1 MSELF
6 IRRPIT
12 TTLIMVGIVLFGLIG
27 YRALAVSDLPNVD
40 YPTIQVTASL
50 PGANPE
56 TMASSVA
63 TPLERQFS
71 TIAGLNTVSSTS
83 TLGNTQ
89 ITLQFDLSR
98 NIDAAAQDVQTAIS
112 AAVRQLP
119 PGMPNPPTLKKVN
132 PADQPIIYLRV
143 SSATLPLSKVNEYAD
158 TSIAQRLS
166 TISGVAQV
174 LVTGEQKYA
183 VRAQLDPSELAI
195 RGLGIDDVANALER
209 GNTNLP
215 VGTLY
220 GTHQNLTVQANGQLV
235 NADAYRALIVAYR
248 NGSPVLLRDL
258 GDVVDS
264 VENSRLA
271 SRYNGQQVVTL
282 TIQRQPGTNTVAVV
296 DAIRKLLPTFR
307 QQLPASV
314 NLEVLYDRSSS
325 IRESVNDV
333 QFSLLLAIALVVL
346 VIFLF
351 LRNVRATII
360 PTLALPTSIV
370 FTFAVMYLLG
380 FSLDNLSLMALTLSV
395 GFVVDDAVVMLEN
408 IVRRIELGE
417 GAMEAA
423 LNGSR
428 EIGFTIVS
436 MTVSLVAVFIP
447 VLFLGGILG
456 RLFREFAITI
466 SVAIL
471 ISGFVSLSLTPML
484 CSRLLKAAGFHRREG
499 HDVAHNDKKSET
511 AEKDAGKIL
520 ARPGEQ
526 VPGGRQAE
534 ITGEEP
540 RAWWHVTERAYDWM
554 VSGYKWSLQLVLEHR
569 PLTILIS
576 AVLFAVTIVLFYI
589 IPKGFIPNDDT
600 SQIIGYTEAAEGIS
614 FEEMSGHQ
622 EQIVSII
629 RTNPNV
635 LGVLSTVGQSDVS
648 AASNTG
654 NILILLKPLAQRHE
668 DVDAVIEELRSKLS
682 GVPGIRIFL
691 QNPPLV
697 QVGGQVTKS
706 PYQITLQGPDRD
718 ELYRYAQALESKVAA
733 LPQLLD
739 VTSDI
744 QIKNPQLNVTIDRDK
759 ASALG
764 ITAQQVEDALY
775 DAYGTRQISTIY
787 ATTNEYEVILE
798 VKPVY
803 QQDPSALGK
812 LYIHSA
818 PSQSSSGQSF
828 SGQPPSAQ
836 SPLTQ
841 STSAFA
847 GPATAGQP
855 ASGQLVPL
863 STVAR
868 LSTSLGPLLV
878 NHLGQLPSATLSF
891 NLRPGVSLSR
901 ATEQVQ
907 ALARQTLPATITTSF
922 QGTAQIFQSS
932 LQNLTLLLLVAVMV
946 IYLVLGILYESFIHP
961 LTILSGLP
969 SAGLGAL
976 LTLLLFGRELD
987 VYAFVGLIMLI
998 GIVEK
1003 NAIMMIDFALT
1014 AQRGEDKEAEEAIYQ
1029 ACLVRFRPIMMTT
1042 MAALMG
1048 TLPIALGWGAGA
1060 ESRRGLGLAVV
1071 GGLAVSQVLTL
1082 YLTPVVYIYFEQ
1094 LQDWL
1099 WRGRKGED
1107 EGGEADDTGDEYTP
1121 VNA

>member
-6 IRRPIT
+6 IQRPIT
-12 TTLIMVGIVLFGLIG
+12 TTLIMAGIVLFGFIG
-27 YRALAVSDLPNVD
+27 YRALPVSDLPNVD
-40 YPTIQVTASL
+40 YPTIQVTAEL
-50 PGANPE
+50 PGASPE

-71 TIAGLNTVSSTS
+71 TIAGLATVSSTS

-89 ITLQFDLSR
+89 VTLQFDLSR
-98 NIDAAAQDVQTAIS
+98 NIDAAAQDVQTAIAQS
-112 AAVRQLP
+112 SRQLP
-119 PGMPNPPTLKKVN
+119 TGMPNQPTLKKVN
-132 PADQPIIYLRV
+132 PADQPIVYLMV
-143 SSATLPLSKVNEYAD
+143 SSPTLPLSKVNEYAD
-158 TSIAQRLS
+158 TTLAQRLS

-183 VRAQLDPSELAI
+183 VRVQVDPSALAT
-195 RGLGIDDVANALER
+195 RGIGIDDVATALQR

-220 GTHQNLTVQANGQLV
+220 GIHQNLTVQANGQLT
-235 NADAYRALIVAYR
+235 NAEEYRQLIVAYR
-248 NGSPVLLRDL
+248 NGAPVTLRDL

-264 VENSRLA
+264 VENNRLA

-296 DAIRKLLPTFR
+296 DAIRNLLPAFR
-307 QQLPASV
+307 QQLPASIK
-314 NLEVLYDRSSS
+314 LDVLYDRSES

-333 QFSLLLAIALVVL
+333 QFSLLLAIGLVVL

-351 LRNVRATII
+351 LRNVRATFI

-370 FTFAVMYLLG
+370 FTFAIMYLLG

-408 IVRRIELGE
+408 IVRRMEEGE

-423 LNGSR
+423 LKGSR

-447 VLFLGGILG
+447 VLFLSGILG

-471 ISGFVSLSLTPML
+471 VSGFVSLSLTPML
-484 CSRLLKAAGFHRREG
+484 CSRLLKAFKHRSHLDESGDASVPEAGASHANAGE
-499 HDVAHNDKKSET
+499 
-511 AEKDAGKIL
+511 DARAPAALEHGKL
-520 ARPGEQ
+520 Y
-526 VPGGRQAE
+526 QA
-534 ITGEEP
+534 
-540 RAWWHVTERAYDWM
+540 TERAYDRLLD
-554 VSGYKWSLQLVLEHR
+554 GYRRTLQIALEHR
-569 PLTILIS
+569 ALTLLICG
-576 AVLFAVTIVLFYI
+576 VLFLITIALFYI

-600 SQIIGYTEAAEGIS
+600 AQIVGYTEAAEGIS
-614 FEEMSGHQ
+614 FPEMSRHQ
-622 EQIVSII
+622 EQIVDLI
-629 RTNPNV
+629 RRDKDV
-635 LGVLSTVGQSDVS
+635 VGVLSTVGESDIS

-654 NILILLKPLAQRHE
+654 NILILLKPVNQRKRDVEAIIDDLRPKLAQ
-668 DVDAVIEELRSKLS
+668 
-682 GVPGIRIFL
+682 VPGMRIYL

-706 PYQITLQGPDRD
+706 PYQLTLQGPDRD
-718 ELYRYAQALESKVAA
+718 ELYSSANKLLEAMAQRPE
-733 LPQLLD
+733 LLD

-744 QIKNPQLNVTIDRDK
+744 QIKNPQLNVDIDRDK
-759 ASALG
+759 ASAVG
-764 ITAQQVEDALY
+764 VTVQQIEDALN

-787 ATTNEYEVILE
+787 ATANEYQVILE
-798 VKPVY
+798 VKPEY
-803 QQDPSALGK
+803 QRDPSALGR
-812 LYIHSA
+812 LYIHSTAA
-818 PSQSSSGQSF
+818 PSTASQVNQVQGALA
-828 SGQPPSAQ
+828 QPTPMIVNSAQ
-836 SPLTQ
+836 APAGLT
-841 STSAFA
+841 T
-847 GPATAGQP
+847 PGQITT
-855 ASGQLVPL
+855 GRLIPL
-863 STVAR
+863 STVATFSR
-868 LSTSLGPLLV
+868 GVGPLLV
-878 NHLGQLPSATLSF
+878 NHLSQLPSATISF
-891 NLRPGVSLSR
+891 NLKPSVSLSA
-901 ATEQVQ
+901 ATSEVQ
-907 ALARQTLPATITTSF
+907 ALARKTLPGTVTTSF

-932 LQNLTLLLLVAVMV
+932 LQNLTLLMLVAVLV

-961 LTILSGLP
+961 FTILSGLP

-976 LTLLLFGRELD
+976 LTLLIFGRELD

-1014 AQRGEDKEAEEAIYQ
+1014 SQREEGKPAEEAIFQ
-1029 ACLVRFRPIMMTT
+1029 ACLIRFRPIMMTT

-1060 ESRRGLGLAVV
+1060 ASRRGLGLAVV
-1071 GGLAVSQVLTL
+1071 GGLMVSQVVTL
-1082 YLTPVVYIYFEQ
+1082 YLTPVVYLYFERMQ
-1094 LQDWL
+1094 EWVARRR
-1099 WRGRKGED
+1099 RGRQVS
-1107 EGGEADDTGDEYTP
+1107 EAR
-1121 VNA
+1121 A

>member
-6 IRRPIT
+6 IQRPIT
-12 TTLIMVGIVLFGLIG
+12 TTLIMAGIVLFGFIG
-27 YRALAVSDLPNVD
+27 YRALPVSDLPNVD
-40 YPTIQVTASL
+40 YPTIQVTAEL
-50 PGANPE
+50 PGGSPE

-112 AAVRQLP
+112 ASARQLP
-119 PGMPNPPTLKKVN
+119 PGMPTQPTLKKVN
-132 PADQPIIYLRV
+132 PADQPIVYLMV
-143 SSATLPLSKVNEYAD
+143 SSPTLPLSKVNEYAD
-158 TSIAQRLS
+158 TSLAQRLS

-183 VRAQLDPSELAI
+183 VRVQVDPSALAS
-195 RGLGIDDVANALER
+195 RGIGIDDVATALQR

-220 GTHQNLTVQANGQLV
+220 GIHQNLTVQANGQLT
-235 NADAYRALIVAYR
+235 NADEYRQLIVAYR
-248 NGSPVLLRDL
+248 NGAPVMLRDL

-264 VENSRLA
+264 VENNRLA

-282 TIQRQPGTNTVAVV
+282 TVQRQPGTNTVAVV
-296 DAIRKLLPTFR
+296 DAIRNLLPAFR
-307 QQLPASV
+307 QQLPASIK
-314 NLEVLYDRSSS
+314 LDVLYDRSES

-333 QFSLLLAIALVVL
+333 QFSLLLAIGLVVL
-346 VIFLF
+346 VIFIF

-408 IVRRIELGE
+408 IVRRMEEGE

-423 LNGSR
+423 LKGSR
-428 EIGFTIVS
+428 EIGFTIIS

-447 VLFLGGILG
+447 VLFLSGILG

-471 ISGFVSLSLTPML
+471 VSGFVSLSLTPML
-484 CSRLLKAAGFHRREG
+484 CSRLLKAIGHRGRSRTPGSRAGQPGWGGAVREG
-499 HDVAHNDKKSET
+499 SDEDESRMPALPAK
-511 AEKDAGKIL
+511 
-520 ARPGEQ
+520 
-526 VPGGRQAE
+526 
-534 ITGEEP
+534 
-540 RAWWHVTERAYDWM
+540 WWQKTER
-554 VSGYKWSLQLVLEHR
+554 GYEWLVGGYRWTLQIVLEHR
-569 PLTILIS
+569 ALTMMICG
-576 AVLFAVTIVLFYI
+576 VLFLITIGLFYV

-600 SQIIGYTEAAEGIS
+600 SRILGYTEAAEGIS
-614 FEEMSGHQ
+614 FEEMSRHQ
-622 EQIVSII
+622 GQLVDII
-629 RTNPNV
+629 RADPNV
-635 LGVLSTVGQSDVS
+635 VGVLSTVGLSDVS
-648 AASNTG
+648 AASNSG
-654 NILILLKPLAQRHE
+654 NILVILKPIAQRRK
-668 DVDAVIEELRSKLS
+668 DVDTIIEDLRPRLAS
-682 GVPGIRIFL
+682 VPGMRIFL

-706 PYQITLQGPDRD
+706 PYQLTLQGPERK
-718 ELYRYAQALESKVAA
+718 ELYANAEALQKKMAA

-739 VTSDI
+739 VTSDL
-744 QIKNPQLNVTIDRDK
+744 QTKNPQLNVDIDRDK
-759 ASALG
+759 ASSLG
-764 ITAQQVEDALY
+764 ITAQQIEDALN
-775 DAYGTRQISTIY
+775 DAYGTKQISTIY
-787 ATTNEYEVILE
+787 ATSNEYQVIME
-798 VKPVY
+798 VKPEY
-803 QQDPSALGK
+803 QQDPSALGR
-812 LYIHSA
+812 LYIHSTAPA
-818 PSQSSSGQSF
+818 PSTTPSTQLQTVVQSAPQIASSS
-828 SGQPPSAQ
+828 Q
-836 SPLTQ
+836 SPAGQANQ
-841 STSAFA
+841 STQ
-847 GPATAGQP
+847 GR
-855 ASGQLVPL
+855 LIPL
-863 STVAR
+863 STVAT
-868 LSTSLGPLLV
+868 LSRSVGPLLV
-878 NHLGQLPSATLSF
+878 NHLSQLPSATISF
-891 NLRPGVSLSR
+891 NLRPGVSLSA

-907 ALARQTLPATITTSF
+907 TLAKQTLPGTITTSF
-922 QGTAQIFQSS
+922 QGTAQIFQAS
-932 LQNLTLLLLVAVMV
+932 LQNLTLLLLVAVLV

-961 LTILSGLP
+961 FTILSGLP

-976 LTLLLFGRELD
+976 LTLLVFGRELD

-1014 AQRGEDKEAEEAIYQ
+1014 SQREAGKPAEEAIFQ
-1029 ACLVRFRPIMMTT
+1029 ACLIRFRPIMMTT

-1071 GGLAVSQVLTL
+1071 GGLCVSQVVTL
-1082 YLTPVVYIYFEQ
+1082 YLTPVVYLYFERMQ
-1094 LQDWL
+1094 EWF
-1099 WRGRKGED
+1099 RRRRAGGR
-1107 EGGEADDTGDEYTP
+1107 AP
-1121 VNA
+1121 VAANV

>member
-6 IRRPIT
+6 IQRPIT
-12 TTLIMVGIVLFGLIG
+12 TTLIMAGIVLFGFIG
-27 YRALAVSDLPNVD
+27 YRALPVSDLPNVD
-40 YPTIQVTASL
+40 YPTIQVTAEL
-50 PGANPE
+50 PGGSPE

-89 ITLQFDLSR
+89 VTLQFDLGR

-112 AAVRQLP
+112 ASARQLP
-119 PGMPNPPTLKKVN
+119 TGMPSQPTLKKVN
-132 PADQPIIYLRV
+132 PADQPIVYLMV
-143 SSATLPLSKVNEYAD
+143 SSPTLPLSQINEYAD
-158 TSIAQRLS
+158 TSLAQRLS
-166 TISGVAQV
+166 TIGGVAQV

-183 VRAQLDPSELAI
+183 VRAQLDPSALAI
-195 RGLGIDDVANALER
+195 RGIGIDDVATALQR

-220 GTHQNLTVQANGQLV
+220 GIHQNLTVQANGQLM
-235 NADAYRALIVAYR
+235 NADAYRQLIVAYR
-248 NGSPVLLRDL
+248 KGAPVLLRDL
-258 GDVVDS
+258 GDIVDS

-282 TIQRQPGTNTVAVV
+282 TVQRQPGTNTVAVV
-296 DAIRKLLPTFR
+296 DAIKNLLPAFR
-307 QQLPASV
+307 QQLPASIK
-314 NLEVLYDRSSS
+314 LDVLYDRSES

-333 QFSLLLAIALVVL
+333 QLSLLLAIALVVL

-408 IVRRIELGE
+408 IVRRMEDGE

-423 LNGSR
+423 LKGSR
-428 EIGFTIVS
+428 EIGFTIIS

-447 VLFLGGILG
+447 VLFLSGILG

-471 ISGFVSLSLTPML
+471 VSGFVSLSLTPML
-484 CSRLLKAAGFHRREG
+484 CSRLLKTIGPRVRSPTVREG
-499 HDVAHNDKKSET
+499 PSRDEDADEMSALP
-511 AEKDAGKIL
+511 AERG
-520 ARPGEQ
+520 
-526 VPGGRQAE
+526 
-534 ITGEEP
+534 
-540 RAWWHVTERAYDWM
+540 AWWQASERVYDWM
-554 VSGYKWSLQLVLEHR
+554 VGGYRWTLQLVLEHR
-569 PLTILIS
+569 ALTMLICG
-576 AVLFAVTIVLFYI
+576 VLFLVTIALFYV

-600 SQIIGYTEAAEGIS
+600 SRIVGYTEAAEGIS
-614 FEEMSGHQ
+614 FEEMSRHQ
-622 EQIVSII
+622 QQIVDII
-629 RTNPNV
+629 RANSNV
-635 LGVLSTVGQSDVS
+635 VGVLSTVGQSDVS

-654 NILILLKPLAQRHE
+654 NILILLKPLTQRKQ
-668 DVDAVIEELRSKLS
+668 DVDAVIADLRPKL
-682 GVPGIRIFL
+682 GAVPGMRIYL

-706 PYQITLQGPDRD
+706 PYQLTLQGPDRN
-718 ELYRYAQALESKVAA
+718 ELYTKAAELQKKIAA
-733 LPQLLD
+733 LPQLID

-744 QIKNPQLNVTIDRDK
+744 QIKNPQLNVDIDRDK

-764 ITAQQVEDALY
+764 ITAQQIEDTLNN
-775 DAYGTRQISTIY
+775 AYGTRQISTIY
-787 ATTNEYEVILE
+787 ATSNEYEVILE
-798 VKPVY
+798 VKPEY
-803 QQDPSALGK
+803 QQDPSALGR
-812 LYIHSA
+812 LYIHSTAA
-818 PSQSSSGQSF
+818 PSTSSQSAQAQSVLA
-828 SGQPPSAQ
+828 QPPSAIV
-836 SPLTQ
+836 S
-841 STSAFA
+841 SAQAPAGQTLA
-847 GPATAGQP
+847 GPATQGR
-855 ASGQLVPL
+855 LIPL
-863 STVAR
+863 STVAT
-868 LSTSLGPLLV
+868 LSSSVGPLLV
-878 NHLGQLPSATLSF
+878 NHLGQLPSATISF
-891 NLRPGVSLSR
+891 NLRPGVSLSA
-901 ATEQVQ
+901 ATDQVQ
-907 ALARQTLPATITTSF
+907 ALAKQTLPATITTSF
-922 QGTAQIFQSS
+922 QGTAQIFQAS
-932 LQNLTLLLLVAVMV
+932 LQNLTLLLLVAVLV
-946 IYLVLGILYESFIHP
+946 IYLILGILYESFIHP
-961 LTILSGLP
+961 FTILSGLP

-976 LTLLLFGRELD
+976 LTLLVFGRELD

-1014 AQRGEDKEAEEAIYQ
+1014 AQREEGKPAEEAIFQ
-1029 ACLVRFRPIMMTT
+1029 ACLIRFRPIMMTT

-1071 GGLAVSQVLTL
+1071 GGLCVSQVVTL
-1082 YLTPVVYIYFEQ
+1082 YLTPVVYLYFERAHE
-1094 LQDWL
+1094 WFR
-1099 WRGRKGED
+1099 RGKTSE
-1107 EGGEADDTGDEYTP
+1107 EPA
-1121 VNA
+1121 VA

>member
-6 IRRPIT
+6 IQRPIT
-12 TTLIMVGIVLFGLIG
+12 TTLIMAGIVLFGFIG
-27 YRALAVSDLPNVD
+27 YRALPVSDLPNVD
-40 YPTIQVTASL
+40 YPTIQVTAEL
-50 PGANPE
+50 PGGSPE

-89 ITLQFDLSR
+89 VTLQFDLSR

-112 AAVRQLP
+112 ASARQLP
-119 PGMPNPPTLKKVN
+119 TGMPSQPTLKKVN
-132 PADQPIIYLRV
+132 PADQPIVYLMV
-143 SSATLPLSKVNEYAD
+143 SSPTLPLSQINEYAD
-158 TSIAQRLS
+158 TSLAQRLS
-166 TISGVAQV
+166 TIGGVAQV

-183 VRAQLDPSELAI
+183 VRAQLDPSALAI
-195 RGLGIDDVANALER
+195 RGIGIDDVATALQR

-220 GTHQNLTVQANGQLV
+220 GIHQNLTVQANGQLM
-235 NADAYRALIVAYR
+235 NADAYRQLIVAYR
-248 NGSPVLLRDL
+248 NGAPVTLKEL
-258 GDVVDS
+258 GNIVDS
-264 VENSRLA
+264 VENNRLA

-282 TIQRQPGTNTVAVV
+282 TVQRQPGTNTVAVV
-296 DAIRKLLPTFR
+296 DAIKNLLPAFR
-307 QQLPASV
+307 QQLPASIK
-314 NLEVLYDRSSS
+314 LDVLYDRSES

-333 QFSLLLAIALVVL
+333 QLSLLLAIALVVL

-408 IVRRIELGE
+408 IVRRMEDGE

-423 LNGSR
+423 LKGSR

-447 VLFLGGILG
+447 VLFLSGILG

-471 ISGFVSLSLTPML
+471 VSGFVSLSLTPML
-484 CSRLLKAAGFHRREG
+484 CSRLLKAIGVRHDARGPSPTVREG
-499 HDVAHNDKKSET
+499 SIHSAWWQKSE
-511 AEKDAGKIL
+511 
-520 ARPGEQ
+520 R
-526 VPGGRQAE
+526 V
-534 ITGEEP
+534 
-540 RAWWHVTERAYDWM
+540 YDWL
-554 VSGYKWSLQLVLEHR
+554 VGGYRWTLQLVLEHR
-569 PLTILIS
+569 ALTMLICG
-576 AVLFAVTIVLFYI
+576 VLFLVTIALFYV

-600 SQIIGYTEAAEGIS
+600 ARIIGYTEAAEGIS
-614 FEEMSGHQ
+614 FEEMSRHQ
-622 EQIVSII
+622 QQIVDII
-629 RTNPNV
+629 RANSNV
-635 LGVLSTVGQSDVS
+635 VGVLSTVGQSDVS

-654 NILILLKPLAQRHE
+654 NILILLRPLTQRKQ
-668 DVDAVIEELRSKLS
+668 DVEAVIADLRPRLA
-682 GVPGIRIFL
+682 GVPGMRIYL

-706 PYQITLQGPDRD
+706 PYQLTLQGPDRD
-718 ELYRYAQALESKVAA
+718 ELYAKAAELQKKIAA

-744 QIKNPQLNVTIDRDK
+744 QIKNPQLNVDIDRDK

-764 ITAQQVEDALY
+764 ITAQQIEDTLNN
-775 DAYGTRQISTIY
+775 AYGTRQISTIY
-787 ATTNEYEVILE
+787 ATSNEYEVILE
-798 VKPVY
+798 VKPEY
-803 QQDPSALGK
+803 QQDPSALGR
-812 LYIHSA
+812 LYIHSTAA
-818 PSQSSSGQSF
+818 PSTSSQSAQVQSVLT
-828 SGQPPSAQ
+828 QPPSAIV
-836 SPLTQ
+836 S
-841 STSAFA
+841 SAQA
-847 GPATAGQP
+847 PAGQTLP
-855 ASGQLVPL
+855 NQATQGRLIPL
-863 STVAR
+863 STVAT
-868 LSTSLGPLLV
+868 LSRSVGPLLV
-878 NHLGQLPSATLSF
+878 NHLGQLPSATISF
-891 NLRPGVSLSR
+891 NLRPGVSLSA
-901 ATEQVQ
+901 ATDQVQ
-907 ALARQTLPATITTSF
+907 ALAKQTLPATITTSF
-922 QGTAQIFQSS
+922 QGTAQIFQAS
-932 LQNLTLLLLVAVMV
+932 LQNLTLLLLVAVLV
-946 IYLVLGILYESFIHP
+946 IYLILGILYESFIHP
-961 LTILSGLP
+961 FTILSGLP

-976 LTLLLFGRELD
+976 LTLLVFGRELD

-1014 AQRGEDKEAEEAIYQ
+1014 AQREEGKPAEEAIFQ
-1029 ACLVRFRPIMMTT
+1029 ACLIRFRPIMMTT

-1071 GGLAVSQVLTL
+1071 GGLCVSQVVTL
-1082 YLTPVVYIYFEQ
+1082 YLTPVVYLYFERAHE
-1094 LQDWL
+1094 WFR
-1099 WRGRKGED
+1099 RGKTSE
-1107 EGGEADDTGDEYTP
+1107 EPA
-1121 VNA
+1121 VA

>member
-6 IRRPIT
+6 IQRPIT
-12 TTLIMVGIVLFGLIG
+12 TTLIMAGIVLFGFIG
-27 YRALAVSDLPNVD
+27 YRALPVSDLPNVD
-40 YPTIQVTASL
+40 YPTIQVTAEL
-50 PGANPE
+50 PGGSPE

-112 AAVRQLP
+112 ASARQLP
-119 PGMPNPPTLKKVN
+119 PGMPSQPTLKKVN
-132 PADQPIIYLRV
+132 PADQPIVYLMV
-143 SSATLPLSKVNEYAD
+143 SSPTLPLSKVNEYAD
-158 TSIAQRLS
+158 TSLAQRLS

-183 VRAQLDPSELAI
+183 VRVQVDPSALASRAI
-195 RGLGIDDVANALER
+195 GIDDVANALQR

-220 GTHQNLTVQANGQLV
+220 GIHQNLTVQANGQLT
-235 NADAYRALIVAYR
+235 NAEEYRQLIVAYR
-248 NGSPVLLRDL
+248 NGAPVMLRDL

-264 VENSRLA
+264 VENNRLA

-282 TIQRQPGTNTVAVV
+282 TVQRQPGTNTVAVV
-296 DAIRKLLPTFR
+296 DAIRNLLPSFR
-307 QQLPASV
+307 QQLPASIK
-314 NLEVLYDRSSS
+314 LDVLYDRSES

-351 LRNVRATII
+351 LRNIRATII

-408 IVRRIELGE
+408 IVRRMEDGE
-417 GAMEAA
+417 SAMEAA
-423 LNGSR
+423 LKGSR
-428 EIGFTIVS
+428 EIGFTIIS

-447 VLFLGGILG
+447 VLFLSGILG

-484 CSRLLKAAGFHRREG
+484 CSRLLKAIGQHRDDDGGTSTTVREG
-499 HDVAHNDKKSET
+499 SSVRSPTVREGSSPKE
-511 AEKDAGKIL
+511 DADEASALHRGK
-520 ARPGEQ
+520 
-526 VPGGRQAE
+526 
-534 ITGEEP
+534 
-540 RAWWHVTERAYDWM
+540 WWQKTERAYEWL
-554 VSGYKWSLQLVLEHR
+554 VGSYRWTLQVVLEHR
-569 PLTILIS
+569 GLTILICGI
-576 AVLFAVTIVLFYI
+576 LFLITIGLFYVT
-589 IPKGFIPNDDT
+589 PKGFIPNDDT
-600 SQIIGYTEAAEGIS
+600 SRIVGYTEAAEGIS
-614 FEEMSGHQ
+614 FAEMSRHQ
-622 EQIVSII
+622 EQLVDLI
-629 RTNPNV
+629 RADPNV
-635 LGVLSTVGQSDVS
+635 VGVLSTVGQSDVS
-648 AASNTG
+648 AASNSG
-654 NILILLKPLAQRHE
+654 NILILLKPISQRRK
-668 DVDAVIEELRSKLS
+668 DVDTIIEDLRPRLAT
-682 GVPGIRIFL
+682 VPGMRIFL

-706 PYQITLQGPDRD
+706 PYQLTLQGPDRT
-718 ELYRYAQALESKVAA
+718 ELYAGADVLQRKMVA

-744 QIKNPQLNVTIDRDK
+744 QIKNPQLNVDIDRDK

-764 ITAQQVEDALY
+764 VTAQQIEDALN

-787 ATTNEYEVILE
+787 ATSNEYEVIME
-798 VKPVY
+798 VKPEY
-803 QQDPSALGK
+803 QKDPSALGR
-812 LYIHSA
+812 LYIHSTAAA
-818 PSQSSSGQSF
+818 PSTSQSTQPQSTLVQSTPQVVSSSQA
-828 SGQPPSAQ
+828 P
-836 SPLTQ
+836 
-841 STSAFA
+841 
-847 GPATAGQP
+847 AGQP
-855 ASGQLVPL
+855 AAGQSTQGRLIPL
-863 STVAR
+863 STVAT
-868 LSTSLGPLLV
+868 LSRSVGPLLV
-878 NHLGQLPSATLSF
+878 NHLSQLPSATISF
-891 NLRPGVSLSR
+891 NLKPGVSLSA
-901 ATEQVQ
+901 ATDQVQ
-907 ALARQTLPATITTSF
+907 SLVKQTLPPTITTSF
-922 QGTAQIFQSS
+922 QGTAEIFQSS
-932 LQNLTLLLLVAVMV
+932 LQNLTLLLLVAVLV

-961 LTILSGLP
+961 FTILSGLP

-1014 AQRGEDKEAEEAIYQ
+1014 RQREEGKPAEEAIFE
-1029 ACLVRFRPIMMTT
+1029 ACLIRFRPIMMTT

-1071 GGLAVSQVLTL
+1071 GGLCVSQVVTL
-1082 YLTPVVYIYFEQ
+1082 YLTPVVYLYFERMQ
-1094 LQDWL
+1094 EWFKRRRRSEQP
-1099 WRGRKGED
+1099 
-1107 EGGEADDTGDEYTP
+1107 A
-1121 VNA
+1121 VA

>member
-6 IRRPIT
+6 IQRPIT
-12 TTLIMVGIVLFGLIG
+12 TTLIMAGIVLFGFIG
-27 YRALAVSDLPNVD
+27 YRSLPVSDLPNVD
-40 YPTIQVTASL
+40 YPTIQVTAEL
-50 PGANPE
+50 PGGSPE

-112 AAVRQLP
+112 ASARQLP
-119 PGMPNPPTLKKVN
+119 PGMPSQPTLKKVN
-132 PADQPIIYLRV
+132 PADQPIVYLMV
-143 SSATLPLSKVNEYAD
+143 SSPTLPLSKVNEYAD
-158 TSIAQRLS
+158 TTLAQRLS

-183 VRAQLDPSELAI
+183 VRVQVDPSALAS
-195 RGLGIDDVANALER
+195 RGIGIDDVATALQR

-220 GTHQNLTVQANGQLV
+220 GIHTNLTVQANGQIT
-235 NADAYRALIVAYR
+235 NAEGYRQLIIAYR
-248 NGSPVLLRDL
+248 NGAPVVLRDL

-264 VENSRLA
+264 VENNRLA
-271 SRYNGQQVVTL
+271 TRYNGQQVVTL
-282 TIQRQPGTNTVAVV
+282 TVQRQPGTNTVAVV
-296 DAIRKLLPTFR
+296 DAIRNLLPTFR
-307 QQLPASV
+307 QQLPASIK
-314 NLEVLYDRSSS
+314 LDVLYDRSES

-333 QFSLLLAIALVVL
+333 QFSLLLAIGLVVL
-346 VIFLF
+346 VIFIF

-408 IVRRIELGE
+408 IVRRMEEGE

-423 LNGSR
+423 LKGSR
-428 EIGFTIVS
+428 EIGFTIIS

-447 VLFLGGILG
+447 VLFLSGILG

-471 ISGFVSLSLTPML
+471 VSGFVSLSLTPML
-484 CSRLLKAAGFHRREG
+484 CSRLLKAIGHRRDGEAEG
-499 HDVAHNDKKSET
+499 DLGISPT
-511 AEKDAGKIL
+511 AREGSSSKRDADGTSALPGK
-520 ARPGEQ
+520 
-526 VPGGRQAE
+526 
-534 ITGEEP
+534 
-540 RAWWHVTERAYDWM
+540 WWQKTERAYEWL
-554 VSGYKWSLQLVLEHR
+554 VGGYRWTLQVALEHR
-569 PLTILIS
+569 ALTMLICG
-576 AVLFAVTIVLFYI
+576 ALFLVTIGLFYV

-600 SQIIGYTEAAEGIS
+600 SRIVGYTEAAEGIS
-614 FEEMSGHQ
+614 FTEMSRHQ
-622 EQIVSII
+622 EQMVDLI
-629 RTNPNV
+629 RSDPNV
-635 LGVLSTVGQSDVS
+635 VGVLSTVGQSDVS
-648 AASNTG
+648 AASNSG
-654 NILILLKPLAQRHE
+654 NILVLLKPIAQRKQ
-668 DVDAVIEELRSKLS
+668 DVDTIIEDLRPKLAA
-682 GVPGIRIFL
+682 VPGMRIFL

-706 PYQITLQGPDRD
+706 PYQMTLQGADRN
-718 ELYRYAQALESKVAA
+718 ELYTNADALQKKMAA

-739 VTSDI
+739 VTSDL
-744 QIKNPQLNVTIDRDK
+744 QTRNPQLNVEIDRDK
-759 ASALG
+759 ASSLG
-764 ITAQQVEDALY
+764 ISAQQIEDALN
-775 DAYGTRQISTIY
+775 DAYGTKQISTIY
-787 ATTNEYEVILE
+787 ATSNEYQVIME
-798 VKPVY
+798 VKPEY
-803 QQDPSALGK
+803 QQDPSALGR
-812 LYIHSA
+812 LYIHSTA
-818 PSQSSSGQSF
+818 TPASASQSAQLQSTLVQSTPQIASSSQSPAGQSVP
-828 SGQPPSAQ
+828 GQT
-836 SPLTQ
+836 TQ
-841 STSAFA
+841 SR
-847 GPATAGQP
+847 
-855 ASGQLVPL
+855 LVPL
-863 STVAR
+863 STVAT
-868 LSTSLGPLLV
+868 LSRSVGPLLV
-878 NHLGQLPSATLSF
+878 NHLSQLPSATISF
-891 NLRPGVSLSR
+891 NLRPGVSLSA
-901 ATEQVQ
+901 ATEEVQ
-907 ALARQTLPATITTSF
+907 NLTKQTLPPTITTSF

-932 LQNLTLLLLVAVMV
+932 LQNLTLLMLVAVLV

-976 LTLLLFGRELD
+976 LTLLVFGRELD

-1014 AQRGEDKEAEEAIYQ
+1014 SQREGGKPAEEAIFQ
-1029 ACLVRFRPIMMTT
+1029 ACLIRFRPIMMTT

-1071 GGLAVSQVLTL
+1071 GGLCVSQVVTL
-1082 YLTPVVYIYFEQ
+1082 YLTPVVYLYFERMQ
-1094 LQDWL
+1094 EWFHRRRRSEQP
-1099 WRGRKGED
+1099 
-1107 EGGEADDTGDEYTP
+1107 A
-1121 VNA
+1121 VA